1 MMYRLPYIPTLCT
14 SFCKIQSYR
23 SLEKCL
29 DVLGQMFARCKEKA
43 ATYIDQILPTVTEHV
58 FASYSG
64 DEEII
69 GIF

>member
-1 MMYRLPYIPTLCT
+1 MTCRLPYIPTLCA